1 MKIREETNKIK
12 KKKKTEKI
20 HKAKSW
26 LIERV
31 LSRIQLCGSMD

>member
-12 KKKKTEKI
+12 KKNLKKI

-26 LIERV
+26 FIERV
-31 LSRIQLCGSMD
+31 LSRIQLCGPMY